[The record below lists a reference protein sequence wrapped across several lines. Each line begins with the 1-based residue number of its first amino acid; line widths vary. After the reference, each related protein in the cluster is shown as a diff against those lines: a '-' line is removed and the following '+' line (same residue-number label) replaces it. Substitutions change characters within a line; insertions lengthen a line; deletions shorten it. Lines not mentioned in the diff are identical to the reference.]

1 MFRGKL
7 EKIKDNLKKN
17 EGENNKKTIE
27 NLIIFVV
34 LLIITIVAIFLA
46 AILMFIFPLMSLSER
61 SDDIAQLSVQTTT
74 AEFVDNIRATGKL
87 TLDDYDKFL
96 NTLTATGNSF
106 DVDIQ
111 IQKLD
116 ENPGVK
122 VTQGQKDKI
131 GENIYYSVYTSQIM
145 DELNANNEI
154 KLKEGDI
161 VSVTVKNT
169 NKTISQLLRNFF
181 YRVSGNDTYQISAQ
195 HGGIVMV
202 NAN

>member
-1 MFRGKL
+1 MG
-7 EKIKDNLKKN
+7 DS
-17 EGENNKKTIE
+17 
-27 NLIIFVV
+27 
-34 LLIITIVAIFLA
+34 IITIIAIFLA
-46 AILMFIFPLMSLSER
+46 AILMFIFPLMALSER
-61 SDDIAQLSVQTTT
+61 SDDISQLSVQTAT
-74 AEFVDNIRATGKL
+74 AEFVDDIRATGKL
-87 TLDDYDKFL
+87 TLEKYEKYL
-96 NTLTATGNSF
+96 STLTATGNSF
-106 DVDIQ
+106 DVEMQ

-131 GENIYYSVYTSQIM
+131 GENIFYTSQIM
-145 DELNANNEI
+145 EDLQANKVM

>member
-1 MFRGKL
+1 MG
-7 EKIKDNLKKN
+7 DS
-17 EGENNKKTIE
+17 
-27 NLIIFVV
+27 
-34 LLIITIVAIFLA
+34 IITIVAIFLA

-145 DELNANNEI
+145 NELNANNEI

>member
-1 MFRGKL
+1 MGDSR
-7 EKIKDNLKKN
+7 
-17 EGENNKKTIE
+17 
-27 NLIIFVV
+27 
-34 LLIITIVAIFLA
+34 ITIVAIFLA

>member
-1 MFRGKL
+1 MG
-7 EKIKDNLKKN
+7 DS
-17 EGENNKKTIE
+17 
-27 NLIIFVV
+27 
-34 LLIITIVAIFLA
+34 IITIVAIFLA
-46 AILMFIFPLMSLSER
+46 AILMFIFPLISLSER

>member
-1 MFRGKL
+1 MG
-7 EKIKDNLKKN
+7 DS
-17 EGENNKKTIE
+17 
-27 NLIIFVV
+27 
-34 LLIITIVAIFLA
+34 IITIVAIFLA
-46 AILMFIFPLMSLSER
+46 AILLFIFPLMSLSER

>member
-1 MFRGKL
+1 MG
-7 EKIKDNLKKN
+7 DS
-17 EGENNKKTIE
+17 
-27 NLIIFVV
+27 
-34 LLIITIVAIFLA
+34 IITIVAIFLA

-96 NTLTATGNSF
+96 STLTATGNSF

>member
-1 MFRGKL
+1 MG
-7 EKIKDNLKKN
+7 DS
-17 EGENNKKTIE
+17 
-27 NLIIFVV
+27 
-34 LLIITIVAIFLA
+34 IITIVAIFLA

-145 DELNANNEI
+145 DEL
-154 KLKEGDI
+154 KEGDI

>member
-1 MFRGKL
+1 MG
-7 EKIKDNLKKN
+7 DS
-17 EGENNKKTIE
+17 
-27 NLIIFVV
+27 
-34 LLIITIVAIFLA
+34 IITIVAIFLA
-46 AILMFIFPLMSLSER
+46 AILIFIFPLMSLSER

>member
-1 MFRGKL
+1 MG
-7 EKIKDNLKKN
+7 DS
-17 EGENNKKTIE
+17 
-27 NLIIFVV
+27 
-34 LLIITIVAIFLA
+34 IITIVAIFLA
-46 AILMFIFPLMSLSER
+46 AILMFIIPLMSLSER

>member
-1 MFRGKL
+1 MGDSL
-7 EKIKDNLKKN
+7 
-17 EGENNKKTIE
+17 
-27 NLIIFVV
+27 
-34 LLIITIVAIFLA
+34 ITIIAIFLA

-61 SDDIAQLSVQTTT
+61 SDDISQLSVQTTT
-74 AEFVDNIRATGKL
+74 SEFVDNIRTTGKL
-87 TLDDYDKFL
+87 TLDNYDKFL
-96 NTLTATGNSF
+96 STLTATGNSF

-131 GENIYYSVYTSQIM
+131 GENIYYSIYTSQIM
-145 DELNANNEI
+145 EELKKEETSHTI

-161 VSVTVKNT
+161 ISVTVKNT

-181 YRVSGNDTYQISAQ
+181 YRVSGSDAYQISAQ
-195 HGGIVMV
+195 HSGIVMV
-202 NAN
+202 NSN

>member
-1 MFRGKL
+1 MG
-7 EKIKDNLKKN
+7 DS
-17 EGENNKKTIE
+17 
-27 NLIIFVV
+27 
-34 LLIITIVAIFLA
+34 IITIVAIFLA

-122 VTQGQKDKI
+122 VTQGQK
-131 GENIYYSVYTSQIM
+131 
-145 DELNANNEI
+145 I
-154 KLKEGDI
+154 KLERIYII
-161 VSVTVKNT
+161 VFILVKLWMN
-169 NKTISQLLRNFF
+169 
-181 YRVSGNDTYQISAQ
+181 
-195 HGGIVMV
+195 
-202 NAN
+202 

>member
-1 MFRGKL
+1 MG
-7 EKIKDNLKKN
+7 DS
-17 EGENNKKTIE
+17 
-27 NLIIFVV
+27 
-34 LLIITIVAIFLA
+34 IITIVAIFLA
-46 AILMFIFPLMSLSER
+46 AILMLIFPLMSLSER

>member
-1 MFRGKL
+1 MG
-7 EKIKDNLKKN
+7 DS
-17 EGENNKKTIE
+17 
-27 NLIIFVV
+27 
-34 LLIITIVAIFLA
+34 IITIVAIFLA

-131 GENIYYSVYTSQIM
+131 GENIYYSVYTSQMM

>member
-1 MFRGKL
+1 MG
-7 EKIKDNLKKN
+7 DS
-17 EGENNKKTIE
+17 
-27 NLIIFVV
+27 
-34 LLIITIVAIFLA
+34 IITIVAIFLA

-161 VSVTVKNT
+161 VSVIVKNT

>member
-1 MFRGKL
+1 MG
-7 EKIKDNLKKN
+7 DS
-17 EGENNKKTIE
+17 
-27 NLIIFVV
+27 
-34 LLIITIVAIFLA
+34 IITIVAIFLA
-46 AILMFIFPLMSLSER
+46 AILMFIFPLVSLSER

>member
-1 MFRGKL
+1 MG
-7 EKIKDNLKKN
+7 DS
-17 EGENNKKTIE
+17 
-27 NLIIFVV
+27 
-34 LLIITIVAIFLA
+34 IITIVAIFLA

-61 SDDIAQLSVQTTT
+61 SDDIAHLSVQTTT

>member
-1 MFRGKL
+1 MG
-7 EKIKDNLKKN
+7 DS
-17 EGENNKKTIE
+17 
-27 NLIIFVV
+27 
-34 LLIITIVAIFLA
+34 IITIVAIFLA

-169 NKTISQLLRNFF
+169 NKTISQLLRNSTEFLEMIHIKF
-181 YRVSGNDTYQISAQ
+181 LRNMAELLW
-195 HGGIVMV
+195 
-202 NAN
+202 